1 MKKHGFILAIA
12 LGLAPFTFS
21 QTINYVTSSEYALLK
36 STNSLTGNEVLLS
49 EGMVNPGKD
58 GGVNYVSN
66 YYPTKATGCSGYFAP
81 PGPAYNITWSTDDG
95 YSPVINL
102 PFTFCFFGDNY
113 TSVYMNNNGNISFNN
128 GISTFSSNAFPSN
141 GNTMI
146 AAFWA
151 DFDFGGTGTMHATIT
166 PTAAIFNWVAA
177 GYFSSQTDKIN
188 TCQIVITDGT
198 DPLITGGNCAIHYA
212 DMQWTTGSASSGVN
226 GFGGTPA
233 TAGANRGNNIDYF
246 QIGRFDHAGVD
257 YDGPTGA
264 NDGVSW
270 LDNKSFFFDF
280 CSAGS
285 NIPPVPLQTNYCD
298 TFTVCNIGDTLD
310 ISFPFLSP
318 EAGQITNVVYS
329 APTLTNVVVLSNVAG
344 NTGEITLRI
353 IGALETIGVHDL
365 TITATDNYA
374 VNGVTTVLYKVKVV
388 DGSTAFP
395 TIPELVY
402 TPGCS
407 PVNFTLN
414 EAPFD
419 SYLWSYGSG
428 TNNNVTI
435 TSGYNAVLSVQI
447 ENQGCKMI
455 VDSLINVMESP
466 SFNFIGSFTYCT
478 NQNNTFLQIP
488 DSLNLLSA
496 NWENTTNPGVSI
508 GNDFSNTL
516 IAGTYMVT
524 ITESSGVCSNDTT
537 FSILS
542 VISPQIF
549 NDTLACDLQFQVNGT
564 IASSGGT
571 WSSSNPAVLITP
583 NSTSLNPMI
592 SATTAGTYT
601 VSFTDNACNEVI
613 TSEIIFPAYPAIFND
628 STLCSLNYQVNG
640 TQAYNNNGVWSS
652 TSPNITFTASA
663 NTLNPTITSNSSGI
677 YSITFTD
684 AVCNNSVSANLTL
697 VSPPEIFDD
706 AIGCNHNYQI
716 ENTLAYNGGVWT
728 VSDTAV
734 HFVPS
739 TINSNPLIYTSTP
752 GTYILSFTDN
762 QCNMTVSSEVYFP
775 PYAYTQVLDSV
786 ICVGSTYTIY
796 AQENS
801 TVTDFVWNTGAT
813 GPSIIVTEPG
823 DYIVTASNV
832 CHSYTDTATI
842 GAKVCDIIVPNIIV
856 LSSLV
861 GNNTFFVE
869 YAGVETFDCAILNRY
884 GNVIFEY
891 TDPAGSWDGRTK
903 GGDLVNEGTYFYRI
917 NAKFHSGEEVT
928 KHGFVQ
934 VKY

>member
-1 MKKHGFILAIA
+1 MKKQIFILAIA
-12 LGLAPFTFS
+12 LGFAPFAFS
-21 QTINYVTSSEYALLK
+21 QTINYVTSAEYALLK

-49 EGMVNPGKD
+49 EGMVNPGKE

-66 YYPTKATGCSGYFAP
+66 YYPTKATGCSGYFPP

-128 GISTFSSNAFPSN
+128 GISTFSSNAFPST

-166 PTAAIFNWVAA
+166 PTAAIFNWVSA

-188 TCQIVITDGT
+188 TCQIVITDGI

-257 YDGPTGA
+257 YDGPTGI

-318 EAGQITNVVYS
+318 EGGQITNVVYS
-329 APTLTNVVVLSNVAG
+329 APTLTNVVVLSNATA

-374 VNGVTTVLYKVKVV
+374 VNGVTTILYKVKVV

-419 SYLWSYGSG
+419 SYLWSYGAG

-435 TSGYNAVLSVQI
+435 TSGYNALLSVQI
-447 ENQGCKMI
+447 ENQGCKMVI
-455 VDSLINVMESP
+455 DSLVTVLDSP
-466 SFNFIGSFTYCT
+466 GFNFIGSFTYCT
-478 NQNNTFLQIP
+478 NQNNTTLQIP
-488 DSLNLLSA
+488 DSLNLASA
-496 NWENTTNPGVSI
+496 NWENTANPGVSI
-508 GNDFSNTL
+508 GTNFSNTL
-516 IAGTYMVT
+516 VAGTYMVE
-524 ITESSGVCSNDTT
+524 ITESSGLCTNDTT
-537 FSILS
+537 FSIVNVLS
-542 VISPQIF
+542 PEIF
-549 NDTLACDLQFQVNGT
+549 NDTLACDLQYQVSGT

-571 WSSSNPAVLITP
+571 WTSSSPELVISP
-583 NSTSLNPMI
+583 NATSLNPMI
-592 SATTAGTYT
+592 IATSAGTYT
-601 VSFTDNACNEVI
+601 VTFTDNACNEVI
-613 TSEIIFPAYPAIFND
+613 SSDIIFPAYPVIFD
-628 STLCSLNYQVNG
+628 DTSLCNLSMQVSG
-640 TQAYNNNGVWSS
+640 TQAYTTGGVWTANSS
-652 TSPNITFTASA
+652 NVSFNPTNT
-663 NTLNPTITSNSSGI
+663 TLNPTITSSTSGTYI
-677 YSITFTD
+677 ITFTD
-684 AVCNNSVSANLTL
+684 NVCNNVATANLTQNQ
-697 VSPPEIFDD
+697 PPAIFDD
-706 AIGCNHNYQI
+706 TIGCNHMYQI
-716 ENTLAYNGGVWT
+716 NNTQSASGGVWA

-734 HFVPS
+734 HFLDNLND
-739 TINSNPLIYTSTP
+739 NSLVYTTVP
-752 GTYILSFTDN
+752 GTYTLTYTDN
-762 QCNMTVSSEVYFP
+762 ACNMTVSSEVYFP
-775 PYAYTQVLDSV
+775 PYAWTQVIDTV
-786 ICVGSTYTIY
+786 ICLGSSFTINADQNNTVDSY
-796 AQENS
+796 LWS
-801 TVTDFVWNTGAT
+801 TGET
-813 GPSIIVTEPG
+813 GPSIVVNAPG
-823 DYIVTASNV
+823 DYTVTASNI
-832 CHSYTDTATI
+832 CHNYIDVSTI
-842 GAKVCDIIVPNIIV
+842 GVKVCEIVAPNVIV

-861 GNNTFFVE
+861 GNNAFFVQYE
-869 YAGVETFDCAILNRY
+869 GVETFECTILNRW
-884 GNVIFEY
+884 GNKVYEFF
-891 TDPAGSWDGRTK
+891 DPAGNWDGRTM
-903 GGDLVNEGTYFYRI
+903 GGTTVEEGTYFYI
-917 NAKFHSGEEVT
+917 IKAKFYGGEEVT
-928 KHGFVQ
+928 KQGFVQ
-934 VKY
+934 VIH